1 MAALNPDHSTATEH
15 PSRHSA
21 DQFAERLVQSFLGWA
36 EISAVYAGDRL
47 GWYRSLAAH
56 GPSTADELAQ
66 RTGTSAR
73 YAREWLEQQAV
84 SGVLVADA
92 ATDAARR
99 RYTLPPGHAEA
110 LTDETSLAYTAP
122 LGRLAAAA
130 GTHLPALLAAYRSGG
145 GVSWQ
150 QLGADAREAQAD
162 LNRPWF
168 TRLPDVFGGIERVNA
183 VLRRPDVRVA
193 DVGMGAGWSSI
204 SLALGYPGLQA
215 DGFDVDEPSVELAR
229 ANAADAGVGD
239 RVRFHVADG
248 DALDRH
254 GPFDAVFAFECVHDM
269 PHPVDVLRAM
279 RRAVKDDGI
288 VIIMD
293 EAVAERFGGP
303 GDELDP
309 VMYAFS
315 LFVCLP
321 DGMSGDGM
329 GGDGMGDDGMGDGD
343 GRRSAATGTVMR
355 PDTLRRYAQEAGF
368 DELEILP
375 IEDFGFFRFY
385 DLRFSGDPPSA

>member
-1 MAALNPDHSTATEH
+1 MATPSTERSAEH
-15 PSRHSA
+15 LA
-21 DQFAERLVQSFLGWA
+21 DRLVQSLLGWA
-36 EISAVYAGDRL
+36 EINAVYAGDRL
-47 GWYRSLAAH
+47 GWYRSLAEH
-56 GPSTADELAQ
+56 GPATAPELAS
-66 RTGTSAR
+66 RTGTAPR

-84 SGVLVADA
+84 TGILDAD
-92 ATDAARR
+92 DEPDSARR

-110 LTDETSLAYTAP
+110 LTDERSLAFTAP

-130 GTHLPALLAAYRSGG
+130 GAHMPALLSAYREGG

-150 QLGADAREAQAD
+150 QLGADAREAQAA

-168 TRLPDVFGGIERVNA
+168 ARLPEVLGAVDRVDA
-183 VLRRPDVRVA
+183 VLRRPGARIA

-204 SLALGYPGLQA
+204 ALAQGYPGLQA
-215 DGFDVDEPSVELAR
+215 DGFDVDVPSVELAR
-229 ANAADAGVGD
+229 ANAEAAGVSD

-254 GPFDAVFAFECVHDM
+254 GPFDAVFAFECIHDM
-269 PHPVDVLRAM
+269 PHPVDVLHAM

-293 EAVAERFGGP
+293 EAVAERFGGT
-303 GDELDP
+303 GGELDP

-321 DGMSGDGM
+321 DGMSGD
-329 GGDGMGDDGMGDGD
+329 DGE
-343 GRRSAATGTVMR
+343 GRPSAATGTVMR
-355 PDTLRRYAQEAGF
+355 PDTLREYAQAAGF
-368 DELEILP
+368 DEVEILP
-375 IEDFGFFRFY
+375 VDDFSFFRFY
-385 DLRFSGDPPSA
+385 DLRFSEGPPPA